1 MADLSLK
8 PVGADIKPMPTMSL
22 GEMINFARG
31 AQQYQQGGI
40 TLSLEQQKERE
51 RNAMTQF
58 LSKPENYQTNGRI
71 DINKL
76 NAAIPS
82 LAPLTGAEY
91 ISSLTGL
98 STAQSE
104 SSQKNI
110 ALTLDQQKEKERF
123 AMQQF
128 LSKPENYQTNGRV
141 DINKLNAEITK
152 IAPLTGAE
160 YISSLT
166 GLSTAQSQAG
176 TAGIALTLDEQ
187 KQNERKAIEN
197 YLKNPQGIAKHQTDI
212 GLNVDAAT
220 KDILQLAPI
229 TGPDYV
235 AKISSIETANVQA
248 KKAAQDLTQ
257 DQRGIIGSALG
268 LMGRLGIKD
277 KKSYIQELDDLVL
290 KNPNNPS
297 FMKLVDAYKITLQ
310 TLPENADLPSLA
322 ISAANSLLSVGTQQE
337 KFAPQPG
344 TANTGAATFVT
355 TTRPSVAG
363 EVPTVSV
370 AEKPLVTAQLPPGS
384 REVPTGSYDIN
395 NNPIVNVYGP
405 DGRFLGQRAAS
416 GTPPITTESPRPVV
430 TSQAPAA
437 EPVARLPAGETIE
450 TRQAADKIR
459 LDASNAAKEVPMQTF
474 NNNKIIKLADDV
486 ITGKG
491 ANFIGALSGG
501 YAGLPFTTDN
511 ATNLNQLGHY
521 MALQTASLSASSGLG
536 GTDAARG
543 IAGQISGTTDWTAP
557 AIKQTARV
565 NRALTTATE
574 LFNQGVQK
582 SFEKNKD
589 PFSARD
595 FQNKWS
601 QTVDINAIRLYDAMK
616 NSDNE
621 AIREIVN
628 EAGGKD
634 SPGYKRLI
642 ENIGKTKKLLGGQ

>member
-1 MADLSLK
+1 MADLSVK
-8 PVGADIKPMPTMSL
+8 PIGADIKPMPTMSL

-31 AQQYQQGGI
+31 AQAYQQGGI
-40 TLSLEQQKERE
+40 TLSFEQQKERE

-58 LSKPENYQTNGRI
+58 LSRPENFQT
-71 DINKL
+71 D
-76 NAAIPS
+76 
-82 LAPLTGAEY
+82 
-91 ISSLTGL
+91 
-98 STAQSE
+98 
-104 SSQKNI
+104 
-110 ALTLDQQKEKERF
+110 
-123 AMQQF
+123 
-128 LSKPENYQTNGRV
+128 GRV
-141 DINKLNAEITK
+141 DINKLNAEIPK

-166 GLSTAQSQAG
+166 GLSTAQSQSG
-176 TAGIALTLDEQ
+176 TSAIALTLEQ
-187 KQNERKAIEN
+187 QKEAERKRIEQ
-197 YLKNPQGIAKHQTDI
+197 YIVDKEKGIGRHQTDT

-220 KDILQLAPI
+220 KDILAIAPL

-235 AKISSIETANVQA
+235 SKVSALETANTQA
-248 KKAAQDLTQ
+248 KQAAQNLNQ
-257 DQRGIIGSALG
+257 EQRQIIGSALG
-268 LMGRLGIKD
+268 LMGRLGITNKNA
-277 KKSYIQELDDLVL
+277 YIAELDDLVL

-297 FMKLVDAYKITLQ
+297 FAKLVDAYKMTLQ
-310 TLPENADLPSLA
+310 TLPEGANLPSLA
-322 ISAANSLLSVGTQQE
+322 ISAANSLLTVGAQQE
-337 KFAPQPG
+337 AFAPRAG
-344 TANTGAATFVT
+344 TADTGAATFVT
-355 TTRPSVAG
+355 TTRPSMAG
-363 EVPTVSV
+363 EAPTVSV
-370 AEKPLVTAQLPPGS
+370 AEKPLVTTQLPPGQ
-384 REVPTGSYDIN
+384 REQPTGRLDIN
-395 NNPIVNVYGP
+395 NQPTFFRYGP
-405 DGRFLGQRAAS
+405 DGRYLGEFTVS
-416 GTPPITTESPRPVV
+416 GTPAEAPGGQRPVV

-437 EPVARLPAGETIE
+437 EPVARLPAGETTE

-459 LDASNAAKEVPMQTF
+459 LDASNAAREVPMQTF

-486 ITGKG
+486 ITGRG
-491 ANFIGALSGG
+491 ANFVGALTGG

-543 IAGQISGTTDWTAP
+543 IAGEISGTTEWTAP

-582 SFEKNKD
+582 AFEKNKD

-621 AIREIVN
+621 AIREIVK

-642 ENIGKTKKLLGGQ
+642 DNISKTKKLLGGQ